1 MKLQIKEAM
10 SSTIPDWLR
19 PILSKPKKGQHYD
32 SARNIR
38 DEVDIANTE
47 WHPIDVPTSAAQL
60 NRLLQDTSKYVFVR
74 FYNDYGDPVV
84 YSNYYQS
91 NSQPKVGGKWRDI
104 EKVPKKYMLD
114 NLIDIGYLDTDKA
127 GIRQK
132 QIDRRKSREG
142 ALGLNRKQLSQYP
155 EYKRIRTSDYYA
167 DENKIQ
173 GPRQQ
178 VWLTRDKYDKSGYLI
193 TGIEKYKDMLAQ
205 MGLSNYES
213 ILDQAYDAYEDFT
226 KIFRLC
232 RDNPSNI
239 RAFRAISNEFLDII
253 KNLDYK
259 YAQYQKEQD
268 TVRKHP
274 EMKDWESW
282 YEKDVKKSLKQ
293 LRSSTRVLNDF
304 AKIIQSGDGFLDDST
319 YENSVHN
326 NELRRRLG
334 ISGLDF

>member
-19 PILSKPKKGQHYD
+19 PILSKPKKGQFYD
-32 SARNIR
+32 NARHIR
-38 DEVDIANTE
+38 DEVDIANAE
-47 WHPIDVPTSAAQL
+47 WHPIETPGSAAQL
-60 NRLLQDTSKYVFVR
+60 NKLLQDSSKYVFIR
-74 FYNDYGDPVV
+74 FYNDYGNPVV

-91 NSQPKVGGKWRDI
+91 DSQPKVGGKWRDI

-142 ALGLNRKQLSQYP
+142 ALGLNRKQLAQYP
-155 EYKRIRTSDYYA
+155 EYKRVRTTDYYA

-205 MGLSNYES
+205 MGLSNYEG

-304 AKIIQSGDGFLDDST
+304 AKLIQSGDGFLDDST